1 MGNSALTQ
9 FEQEVENYYGDKLEQ
24 GNVWQIPVPEE
35 MINKSF
41 EKLFGFLLEKKLVAL
56 GIYRLPGASD
66 NKYPY
71 VVCNPD
77 PKMNISVR
85 DKVFVIGK
93 KIANDLIEE
102 NSQAGI

>member
-1 MGNSALTQ
+1 VGNSDATK
-9 FEQEVENYYGDKLEQ
+9 FEKELENYYGDKLEQ
-24 GNVWQIPVPEE
+24 GNIWQISVPEE

-41 EKLFGFLLEKKLVAL
+41 DRLFGYLLEKKLVAL

-77 PKMNISVR
+77 PKINISVR

-93 KIANDLIEE
+93 RISNDLIEE
-102 NSQAGI
+102 GSQAGI